1 LGHIES
7 ISEAALLSLFI
18 QEPEPVL
25 EHDGLHVHNDGGV
38 EEERG
43 GSEKLVS
50 EPAPVEIIAHS
61 HVGPLV
67 DVTLTNVRRTSDNVI
82 KFLSE
87 SCTELQHLNISGCN
101 LLTSKAAICLCTNAK
116 SLASLDVSFVRG
128 ISNQAMTYAVDSLP
142 SLKTLVV
149 WGCTQLDFFF
159 NVHSKNDLLVVG
171 RHL

>member
-1 LGHIES
+1 MPEYLRRDRRLGGDA
-7 ISEAALLSLFI
+7 EANCDQGA
-18 QEPEPVL
+18 QEASDPE
-25 EHDGLHVHNDGGV
+25 
-38 EEERG
+38 
-43 GSEKLVS
+43 
-50 EPAPVEIIAHS
+50 A
-61 HVGPLV
+61 
-67 DVTLTNVRRTSDNVI
+67 
-82 KFLSE
+82 LSE
-87 SCTELQHLNISGCN
+87 GDWLRLPRCLDI
-101 LLTSKAAICLCTNAK
+101 TSKAAICLCTNAK